1 MLTENQPAA
10 QPLFVDFVNTLHWY
24 EGVPIELIGNATDLA
39 VWLGEHAL
47 PMLAGEAG
55 LQALLALRDHAR
67 AATEALASGQAPA
80 AADLVALNAALG
92 ASTGRLV
99 LSDAGTSF
107 AQLAFEVDQFGRGR
121 AR

>member
-47 PMLAGEAG
+47 PMLTGEAG

-67 AATEALASGQAPA
+67 SATEALASGQAPA
-80 AADLVALNAALG
+80 AADLAALH
-92 ASTGRLV
+92 APLAAPARP
-99 LSDAGTSF
+99 F
-107 AQLAFEVDQFGRGR
+107 ALLA
-121 AR
+121 APTPHPPPPH